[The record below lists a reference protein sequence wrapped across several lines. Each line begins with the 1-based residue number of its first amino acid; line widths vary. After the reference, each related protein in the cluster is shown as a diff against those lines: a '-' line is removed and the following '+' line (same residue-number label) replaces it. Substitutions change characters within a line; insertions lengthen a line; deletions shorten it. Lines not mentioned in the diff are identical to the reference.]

1 MRPAVERG
9 VPPLEGAARKR
20 KVDLLKQIMANDRAV
35 RDITEPWM
43 GQLDRALSPA
53 H

>member
-1 MRPAVERG
+1 
-9 VPPLEGAARKR
+9 
-20 KVDLLKQIMANDRAV
+20 MANDRAV